1 MAVTRSNIVHIMRSS
16 VSMFSK
22 KEFSVKYFSRRAQMV
37 SLTEY
42 KWFQLPNPTI
52 IYDVC

>member
-1 MAVTRSNIVHIMRSS
+1 MV
-16 VSMFSK
+16 FK
-22 KEFSVKYFSRRAQMV
+22 KEISVKYFCRRAQMV

-52 IYDVC
+52 IYAV